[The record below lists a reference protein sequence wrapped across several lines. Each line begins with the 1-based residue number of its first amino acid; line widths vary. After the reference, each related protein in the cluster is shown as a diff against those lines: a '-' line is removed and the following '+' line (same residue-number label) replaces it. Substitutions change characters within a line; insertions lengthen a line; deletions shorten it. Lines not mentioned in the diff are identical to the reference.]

1 MKKSFS
7 LILASLLLAVSFA
20 SCGDTADTSSAPDTQ
35 STVSGTTVSDE
46 ASEQV
51 SEEEKFRI
59 ERQDFQGKEFIV
71 YSTDDTERPF
81 SRQHRIHDRKRQ
93 SCNYRTQQTR

>member
-71 YSTDDTERPF
+71 
-81 SRQHRIHDRKRQ
+81 
-93 SCNYRTQQTR
+93 